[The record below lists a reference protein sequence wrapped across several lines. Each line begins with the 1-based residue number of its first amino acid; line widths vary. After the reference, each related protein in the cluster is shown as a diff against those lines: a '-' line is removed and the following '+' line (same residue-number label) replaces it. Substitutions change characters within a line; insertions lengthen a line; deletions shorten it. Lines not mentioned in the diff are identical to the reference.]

1 MNCVLGME
9 PGHLHNRFPHRLGGT
24 AKVDGGSAAS
34 STEAGN
40 ACSRTLLFH
49 PSWAGGGS
57 SIDITPKKICH
68 NILHLAAE
76 YKGGA
81 KGEWD
86 GFQEMRWNF
95 LWWKREVMSG
105 FLTDPGHEGP
115 H

>member
-86 GFQEMRWNF
+86 GFQEMWWNF
-95 LWWKREVMSG
+95 LWWKREVISRV
-105 FLTDPGHEGP
+105 
-115 H
+115 